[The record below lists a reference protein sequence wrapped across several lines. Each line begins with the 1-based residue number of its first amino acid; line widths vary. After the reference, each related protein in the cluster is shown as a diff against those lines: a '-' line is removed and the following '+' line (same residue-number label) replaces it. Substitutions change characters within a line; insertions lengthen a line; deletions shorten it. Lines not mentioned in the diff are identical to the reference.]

1 MIEEMKLRN
10 FSPATQQSY
19 VYAVSRLAKYHKQS
33 PDQLGKEDIRAFLV
47 HLLVERKLS
56 PNSLTGYCSGLR
68 FFYNETLGW
77 DENKLFIPPRKKS
90 SALPE
95 VFSPDEVVRLIG
107 AARGLKQRVLL
118 MTAYS
123 AGLRVRELVNLKIT
137 DIDAA
142 RMTLRVKQGKGG
154 KDRYAILSQKLLT
167 ELRQYGKRYR
177 PAIWLFP
184 NRAKNGPLS
193 RGEAWHIL
201 PVEYFHRVFTLPHEL
216 NGLILTN
223 KKILLSHLFKAV
235 GETLLDF
242 GRTRL
247 GGQIGLI
254 TVLHTWDPTLLDHFH
269 LHCLVPAGA
278 LSFDQKRW
286 SHGRKNFLFPVRAL
300 SVVLR
305 GKFLDLLKKTFDQNQ
320 LLFVGQTAP
329 LADPLAFK
337 LLISALRK
345 KPWIVYAKKP
355 FGSPNTVLDYLGRYT
370 HRVALSN
377 DRLLSTH
384 NGKVTF
390 SYRERKNENRKKTMT
405 LDAHEFIRRFLLH
418 VIPKGFVRVRHFG
431 FLANRSK
438 GLLSK
443 CRQLLELAPALPKL
457 PRKPVRELM
466 LLLTGI
472 DITRCPLC
480 QNGTLVF
487 LSKLVV
493 PTPWDSS

>member
-1 MIEEMKLRN
+1 MRAACHGPAAARSGVGLADIFRAYGESYRRNRPLPVSHLKVMRAVERCRTAALGGHIERCDSCGYERPAYNSCRN
-10 FSPATQQSY
+10 RHCPKCQS
-19 VYAVSRLAKYHKQS
+19 LAKVKWL
-33 PDQLGKEDIRAFLV
+33 DQQ
-47 HLLVERKLS
+47 
-56 PNSLTGYCSGLR
+56 
-68 FFYNETLGW
+68 
-77 DENKLFIPPRKKS
+77 KS
-90 SALPE
+90 
-95 VFSPDEVVRLIG
+95 
-107 AARGLKQRVLL
+107 
-118 MTAYS
+118 
-123 AGLRVRELVNLKIT
+123 EL
-137 DIDAA
+137 
-142 RMTLRVKQGKGG
+142 
-154 KDRYAILSQKLLT
+154 
-167 ELRQYGKRYR
+167 
-177 PAIWLFP
+177 
-184 NRAKNGPLS
+184 
-193 RGEAWHIL
+193 L

-370 HRVALSN
+370 HRAWRSPMIGF
-377 DRLLSTH
+377 SQPITE
-384 NGKVTF
+384 KSPSVTG
-390 SYRERKNENRKKTMT
+390 SEKMRTKK
-405 LDAHEFIRRFLLH
+405 R
-418 VIPKGFVRVRHFG
+418 P
-431 FLANRSK
+431 
-438 GLLSK
+438 
-443 CRQLLELAPALPKL
+443 
-457 PRKPVRELM
+457 
-466 LLLTGI
+466 
-472 DITRCPLC
+472 
-480 QNGTLVF
+480 
-487 LSKLVV
+487 
-493 PTPWDSS
+493 